1 MVEGE
6 GREAKGEGQGRGEA
20 KGQRESK
27 KDKDVKHNRC
37 KETWERG
44 CAEVEREGGER
55 EGERERERERER
67 EGGREG
73 EREGG
78 REGGREM
85 DETMKTRKEEMM
97 RKSAPCLPCSLN
109 RNMIHSERVG
119 AERKRNHRRRE
130 GESRSNR

>member
-44 CAEVEREGGER
+44 CAEVEREGG
-55 EGERERERERER
+55 RERERA
-67 EGGREG
+67 
-73 EREGG
+73 

-97 RKSAPCLPCSLN
+97 RKSAPCLP
-109 RNMIHSERVG
+109 
-119 AERKRNHRRRE
+119 
-130 GESRSNR
+130 